1 MPKLRDEYKKDGDQY
16 TLAQTIRKSEPV
28 YMAQDADRRQ
38 PLETFLSD
46 WFRNKNGELET
57 IYVIV
62 VRKEDAKTPPKA
74 QKDVKET
81 KKDFKNSLKEAKS
94 KSTLKIKPE
103 PAVRKKRSFSVASI
117 KPEPEDMPAIKKEKE
132 EEDAESPSDLPSM
145 SVLLFKEEE
154 DGVAYRTRNRHTLQ
168 PEDIERSAEFGPV

>member
-1 MPKLRDEYKKDGDQY
+1 
-16 TLAQTIRKSEPV
+16 
-28 YMAQDADRRQ
+28 MAQDADRRQ